1 MKISVEGKVA
11 LVTGASRGIGL
22 ATALELAR
30 SGATG
35 VTITS
40 RKAETIAEA
49 AAELEAAGVDSD
61 QILALAKAASMP
73 NDNIDRAIKR
83 GTGEVAGAH
92 YEEIWYEGYGPGG
105 VALYVQILTDNRN
118 RAASDV
124 RSTFTRSGG
133 NLGEPG
139 SVGYLF
145 SQKGLIEAKGT
156 EDEVMLAALDAGAE
170 DVRDAGD
177 QWFEVVT
184 SPGDLQKVR
193 SALEA
198 AGLELES
205 ADITQLPST
214 TVPVGEGDARK
225 LLRLIDALD
234 DLDDVQAVFSNYDI
248 DDEIMEK
255 VLEEV

>member
-1 MKISVEGKVA
+1 
-11 LVTGASRGIGL
+11 
-22 ATALELAR
+22 
-30 SGATG
+30 
-35 VTITS
+35 
-40 RKAETIAEA
+40 
-49 AAELEAAGVDSD
+49 
-61 QILALAKAASMP
+61 MP

-145 SQKGLIEAKGT
+145 SQKGLIEVKGS
-156 EDEVMLAALDAGAE
+156 EDEVLLAGLEAGAE
-170 DVRDAGD
+170 DVRDVGD
-177 QWFEVVT
+177 GWFEVVT
-184 SPGDLQKVR
+184 APGDLQKVR

-198 AGLELES
+198 AGLKLEA
-205 ADITQLPST
+205 ADITQLPSI
-214 TVPVGEGDARK
+214 TVPVAESEARK

-248 DDEIMEK
+248 DDEVMEK